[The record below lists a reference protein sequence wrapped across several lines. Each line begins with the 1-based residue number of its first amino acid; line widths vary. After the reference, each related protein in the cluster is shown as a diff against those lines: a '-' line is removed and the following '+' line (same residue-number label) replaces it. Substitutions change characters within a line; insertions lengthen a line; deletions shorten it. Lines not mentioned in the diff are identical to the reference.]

1 MQDRSRRARTSLYTI
16 ERILH
21 DRFCK
26 YRLEDTEWFVDPNE
40 KTGEGLFRKV
50 CAELE
55 RLFESPSFE
64 RANDA
69 RIKAYESG
77 LSKPNMTEDKA
88 DEQAEEELKTKAE
101 EEKSK
106 SLKNAIKNNYVWRK
120 KSIENKLKEKYK
132 ECILLFGVGLLFLI
146 LSFVI
151 IPLIKSESNFISL
164 LGESSSI
171 VGWVFMWDL
180 VEILSFEVTK
190 LHKKRRY
197 LNRLINSKVEFETY

>member
-1 MQDRSRRARTSLYTI
+1 MYVYISLSRIAHCLSLPPI
-16 ERILH
+16 GSCCNV
-21 DRFCK
+21 F
-26 YRLEDTEWFVDPNE
+26 
-40 KTGEGLFRKV
+40 
-50 CAELE
+50 
-55 RLFESPSFE
+55 
-64 RANDA
+64 
-69 RIKAYESG
+69 
-77 LSKPNMTEDKA
+77 NMY
-88 DEQAEEELKTKAE
+88 L
-101 EEKSK
+101 
-106 SLKNAIKNNYVWRK
+106 ICMYVFLQK
-120 KSIENKLKEKYK
+120 
-132 ECILLFGVGLLFLI
+132 CILLFGVGLLFLI